1 MLGWMLRRGE
11 DAPNTANDGDTTQI
25 DQPDTP
31 APVFAARAFKS
42 ALFGTPARP
51 SDTSGTRAARDKN
64 LRTEQDSRTPQRP
77 QGILLTPGTG
87 TTRRKRVSF
96 GQDVKKTAD
105 PAASNME
112 PRQRTRLND
121 ALEKASRSAAQED
134 ATRQDQED
142 ISDDEWEEADDE
154 DYCTHDITIDLN
166 EPHSQSGKYW
176 KEEFEKYHE
185 DAKAEM
191 EKLLKYKQ
199 LAKSYAKQKDAEA
212 IDLAVKLKEEQ
223 QKVISM
229 EKQIAEG
236 ASRIVAKRDDRSDE
250 ASSEL
255 LSTLTKQTAL
265 AVQYRTRVQDL
276 EDQLE
281 QVLREREDDPDSK
294 GRRRRLATS
303 PRTQKTLLETQRELR
318 RARNQVKELGEL
330 RGQVSTLKT
339 QLRAAEKRAS
349 KAEAQGK
356 TESDAPREGTRAQE
370 LRAQLREA
378 REETKK
384 KDDELRQLKQE
395 FEAYRNEAQA
405 HDEDTKGVLERAH
418 NKIAEL
424 KREIRTLKTG
434 DNDPAARP
442 NSWHVQSDAGRA
454 VEDGLKKEVPKDASH
469 ERRHDLARRSFDLAD
484 VEGDSV
490 ELRTTNPNVPSLR
503 QKFRDDAP
511 LTATQSEAAPKS
523 WSALEKPNLG
533 RPRWQPFVPRSP
545 RNRAYLGEELTK
557 RIENG
562 GVAPEDMAVPDLPAL
577 AKSIARSKRSTAA
590 DRGEDKIDLLQNHYA
605 RLGGPD
611 ANNST
616 FLANTSKSALPP
628 ERRAAAIARI
638 EQRMAEKKRAQRR
651 KGFDKEN
658 HLPLD
663 AASDI
668 QNEISE
674 LERRLQDARERLKNA
689 QPSERPPSPG
699 PHLASSTHFLLLLS
713 DSALPLGS
721 FAFSSGLESYLA
733 HVHRAASFSAFLPS
747 SLSSFAA
754 TTLPFVLAAH
764 RNPDALAD
772 LDDQLDAAIVCT
784 VGRRASVAQ
793 GRALLGIWERSFRA
807 SCPHVDA
814 RPLRDFAT
822 LLRGEGQGDVPLVSA
837 HLAPLFGAVCSLVGL
852 GLRQTAYVFMLSHVK
867 ALISAAVRASVFGPY
882 QAQKVLAGQ
891 AVQQMIDDMIDREW
905 TTPVEEAGQTVPVMD
920 LWFGRHEM
928 LYSRIFN
935 S

>member
-51 SDTSGTRAARDKN
+51 SDDQATRASKDKN
-64 LRTEQDSRTPQRP
+64 MKSDQLSRTPPRP

-96 GQDVKKTAD
+96 GQDVKKTKELG
-105 PAASNME
+105 AARETE

-121 ALEKASRSAAQED
+121 ALEKASRSAAQEA
-134 ATRQDQED
+134 ATRQNRDD
-142 ISDDEWEEADDE
+142 LSDDEWEEADDE

-185 DAKAEM
+185 DAKVEM

-212 IDLAVKLKEEQ
+212 IELAVKLKEEQ
-223 QKVISM
+223 QKVIEM

-236 ASRIVAKRDDRSDE
+236 ASRIVSKRDNRSDE
-250 ASSEL
+250 VSSEL

-265 AVQYRTRVQDL
+265 AVQYRTRVQEL

-281 QVLREREDDPDSK
+281 EFLRDREDDPDSEFK
-294 GRRRRLATS
+294 GGRKRRLATS
-303 PRTQKTLLETQRELR
+303 PRTQKTLIETQRELR

-330 RGQVSTLKT
+330 RDQVSSLKS
-339 QLRAAEKRAS
+339 QLRSAEKRAS

-356 TESDAPREGTRAQE
+356 PETAAPPESSRAQE
-370 LRAQLREA
+370 LRVQLREA

-384 KDDELRQLKQE
+384 KDEELRELKKE

-424 KREIRTLKTG
+424 KKEIRTLKAG
-434 DNDPAARP
+434 EHEPAARP
-442 NSWHVQSDAGRA
+442 KSWHVQTDAGRLA
-454 VEDGLKKEVPKDASH
+454 EENAKSKNETLENGLRENM
-469 ERRHDLARRSFDLAD
+469 ARRSFDLTD
-484 VEGDSV
+484 LQGDLM
-490 ELRTTNPNVPSLR
+490 ELKTTDPNVPSLR
-503 QKFRDDAP
+503 QKFHEDALP
-511 LTATQSEAAPKS
+511 KVTQSDVGPSKS
-523 WSALEKPNLG
+523 SFGDKPDLG

-562 GVAPEDMAVPDLPAL
+562 GVAPGRSGFEDIAAPDLPAL
-577 AKSIARSKRSTAA
+577 AKTIARSKRNTTA
-590 DRGEDKIDLLQNHYA
+590 DKGEDKIDLLQDHYA
-605 RLGGPD
+605 RLGGPET
-611 ANNST
+611 NGNS

-638 EQRMAEKKRAQRR
+638 EQRMAEKKRAQRK

-658 HLPLD
+658 V
-663 AASDI
+663 
-668 QNEISE
+668 
-674 LERRLQDARERLKNA
+674 
-689 QPSERPPSPG
+689 RP
-699 PHLASSTHFLLLLS
+699 
-713 DSALPLGS
+713 
-721 FAFSSGLESYLA
+721 
-733 HVHRAASFSAFLPS
+733 
-747 SLSSFAA
+747 
-754 TTLPFVLAAH
+754 
-764 RNPDALAD
+764 
-772 LDDQLDAAIVCT
+772 
-784 VGRRASVAQ
+784 
-793 GRALLGIWERSFRA
+793 
-807 SCPHVDA
+807 
-814 RPLRDFAT
+814 
-822 LLRGEGQGDVPLVSA
+822 
-837 HLAPLFGAVCSLVGL
+837 
-852 GLRQTAYVFMLSHVK
+852 
-867 ALISAAVRASVFGPY
+867 
-882 QAQKVLAGQ
+882 
-891 AVQQMIDDMIDREW
+891 
-905 TTPVEEAGQTVPVMD
+905 
-920 LWFGRHEM
+920 
-928 LYSRIFN
+928 
-935 S
+935 